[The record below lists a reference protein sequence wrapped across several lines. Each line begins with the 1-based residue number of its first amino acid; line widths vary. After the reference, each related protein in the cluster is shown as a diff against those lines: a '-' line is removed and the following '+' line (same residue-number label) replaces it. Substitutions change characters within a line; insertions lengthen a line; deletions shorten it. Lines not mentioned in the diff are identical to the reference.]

1 MHKAFKFRL
10 YPNSSQ
16 TNLINRTIG
25 CSRFVFNHFLEKN
38 MRIFKD
44 ADKSLSYATSC
55 KDLTLLKKDI
65 AWLKEVDSMALQQ
78 SLKDL
83 DKAFKNF
90 FRDKEVG
97 YPNFKSKRSPKQSYR
112 TNANDNIQIENNK
125 IKLPKLGWVKFA
137 KSREVEGKILSATI
151 RRTPTGKYFISV
163 LCDTEIL
170 PLPKNSNQ
178 VGIDLGIKE
187 FAITSDGKTHY
198 NPKYYR
204 KHEKRLQKL
213 QRQLSR
219 KQKGSKNRNK
229 ARIKVAK
236 QHEKIRNCRLDF
248 LHKLST
254 KLISENQT
262 ICLEDLKV
270 GNMVKNRKLSKSI
283 SDAGWS
289 EFRSILEY
297 KAEWYGREIIV
308 ISKTFPSS
316 QLCSVCG
323 YRNKEVKNL
332 NLRKWSCPNCNS
344 KHDRDINAAI
354 NILNEGLRIAN

>member
-1 MHKAFKFRL
+1 M
-10 YPNSSQ
+10 
-16 TNLINRTIG
+16 
-25 CSRFVFNHFLEKN
+25 
-38 MRIFKD
+38 D
-44 ADKSLSYATSC
+44 
-55 KDLTLLKKDI
+55 
-65 AWLKEVDSMALQQ
+65 
-78 SLKDL
+78 
-83 DKAFKNF
+83 
-90 FRDKEVG
+90 
-97 YPNFKSKRSPKQSYR
+97 
-112 TNANDNIQIENNK
+112 K

-151 RRTPTGKYFISV
+151 RRTPTGKYFISI